1 MAFISTRRTD
11 IASSLVSYSKLT
23 FATPAVAIQ
32 GTDVECRKV
41 MVQPE
46 AGKTVYVGDEDV
58 DATYPALPAG
68 FTTFDVSNPNT
79 LYFFGT
85 AGESV
90 HILALE

>member
-1 MAFISTRRTD
+1 
-11 IASSLVSYSKLT
+11 
-23 FATPAVAIQ
+23 
-32 GTDVECRKV
+32 